1 MIRAYRI
8 ALAAMLA
15 LLVAGCGGAAA
26 SRPSETQEA
35 ALAWNERG
43 RAAYV
48 RGDHAQALANY
59 REALALNRSVE
70 DVEGIARELV
80 NLATVHRRL
89 GERDKAN
96 AALDEILAPGG
107 IPFTAAQRAEA
118 TYQLALYAAEDG
130 DAARARTL
138 GEQAATLCAGCAA
151 EGAIRN
157 FLAGLTLD
165 TGDAAGAREHARRAL
180 DLNRRQ
186 GDKTEE
192 ANSQRLL
199 ADAALRLKD
208 FAAAAAGYRDAL
220 ELDKALGQPH
230 KIAADLL
237 GLGEAALAQGRNR
250 EAADYF
256 QRARAVAE
264 VAGLESL
271 RRQAEARY
279 RALNP

>member
-1 MIRAYRI
+1 
-8 ALAAMLA
+8 MLA
-15 LLVAGCGGAAA
+15 SFVVACGSAAPP
-26 SRPSETQEA
+26 RPSETQEA

-43 RAAYV
+43 RAAYA
-48 RGDHAQALANY
+48 RGDYAQALTNY

-70 DVEGIARELV
+70 DVDGIARELV

-107 IPFTAAQRAEA
+107 VPFTAAQRAEA
-118 TYQLALYAAEDG
+118 MYQLALYAAEDG
-130 DAARARTL
+130 DGARARTL
-138 GEQAATLCAGCAA
+138 GEQAAVSCARCAA
-151 EGAIRN
+151 AGSIGN
-157 FLAGLTLD
+157 FLASLKLGA
-165 TGDAAGAREHARRAL
+165 GDVAGAREQARRAL

-186 GDKTEE
+186 GDKAEE

-199 ADAALRLKD
+199 ADVARRLKD
-208 FAAAAAGYRDAL
+208 FAAAAAGYQEAL
-220 ELDKALGQPH
+220 ALDKTLGQPH

-237 GLGEAALAQGRNR
+237 GLGEAAQGQGRNR

-264 VAGLESL
+264 VAGLDAL
-271 RRQAEARY
+271 RRQAEERY
-279 RALNP
+279 RTLNP

>member
-1 MIRAYRI
+1 MRVYRTGV
-8 ALAAMLA
+8 LLLA
-15 LLVAGCGGAAA
+15 LLTVGCGGAAPP
-26 SRPSETQEA
+26 RPSETQEA

-43 RAAYV
+43 QAAFA
-48 RGDHAQALANY
+48 RGDYAGALSNY
-59 REALALNRSVE
+59 REALALNRAVE

-80 NLATVHRRL
+80 NLATVYRRL

-96 AALDEILAPGG
+96 TALDEILVPGG

-130 DAARARTL
+130 DIARARVL
-138 GEQAATLCAGCAA
+138 GGQAVTLCTGCAA
-151 EGAIRN
+151 EGAIGN
-157 FLAGLTLD
+157 FLAGLKLAA
-165 TGDAAGAREHARRAL
+165 GDIAGAREQTRRAL
-180 DLNRRQ
+180 EHNRRQ

-199 ADAALRLKD
+199 ADVALHLKD
-208 FAAAAAGYRDAL
+208 FVAAAVGYQEAL
-220 ELDKALGQPH
+220 ALDKALGQPH

-237 GLGEAALAQGRNR
+237 GLGEVALAQSKNR

-264 VAGLESL
+264 VAGLEAL
-271 RRQAEARY
+271 RRQAEERY
-279 RALNP
+279 RSLNP

>member
-1 MIRAYRI
+1 MHMYRTG
-8 ALAAMLA
+8 AVV
-15 LLVAGCGGAAA
+15 LLVWLTVGCGGAAPP
-26 SRPSETQEA
+26 RPSETQEA

-43 RAAYV
+43 RAAYA
-48 RGDHAQALANY
+48 RGDYAQALTNY
-59 REALALNRSVE
+59 REALALNRAVE
-70 DVEGIARELV
+70 DVDGIARELV

-107 IPFTAAQRAEA
+107 IPFTSAQRAEA

-130 DAARARTL
+130 DSARARVL
-138 GEQAATLCAGCAA
+138 SEQATALCTGCAA
-151 EGAIRN
+151 EGAIGN
-157 FLAGLTLD
+157 FLAGLRLVA
-165 TGDAAGAREHARRAL
+165 GDVAGAREQARRAL
-180 DLNRRQ
+180 EHNRRL
-186 GDKTEE
+186 GDKAEE

-208 FAAAAAGYRDAL
+208 FAVAAAGYQEAL
-220 ELDKALGQPH
+220 ALDKALGQPH
-230 KIAADLL
+230 KIVADLL

-264 VAGLESL
+264 VAGLEVL
-271 RRQAEARY
+271 RRQAEERY

>member
-1 MIRAYRI
+1 MS
-8 ALAAMLA
+8 LA
-15 LLVAGCGGAAA
+15 AGCGGAAPP
-26 SRPSETQEA
+26 RPSETQEA

-43 RAAYV
+43 RAAYA
-48 RGDHAQALANY
+48 RGDYTQALANY
-59 REALALNRSVE
+59 KEALAINRSVE

-107 IPFTAAQRAEA
+107 IPFTGAQRAES

-130 DAARARTL
+130 DGARARTL
-138 GEQAATLCAGCAA
+138 GEQAAALCAGCAA

-157 FLAGLTLD
+157 FLAGLRLD
-165 TGDAAGAREHARRAL
+165 AGDASGAREHARRAL
-180 DLNRRQ
+180 DLNRRLS
-186 GDKTEE
+186 DKTEE

-199 ADAALRLKD
+199 ADTALRLKD
-208 FAAAAAGYRDAL
+208 FAAAATGYQEAL
-220 ELDKALGQPH
+220 ALDKVLGQPH

-237 GLGEAALAQGRNR
+237 GLGEAALAQGRQR

-264 VAGLESL
+264 VAGLEAL

>member
-1 MIRAYRI
+1 MRVYRTG
-8 ALAAMLA
+8 AAVLLA
-15 LLVAGCGGAAA
+15 LLVVACGGAVPLH
-26 SRPSETQEA
+26 PSETQEA

-43 RAAYV
+43 RAAYA
-48 RGDHAQALANY
+48 RGDYAQALANY
-59 REALALNRSVE
+59 REALALNRAVE

-80 NLATVHRRL
+80 NLAAVYRRL

-107 IPFTAAQRAEA
+107 IPFTSAQRAEA

-130 DAARARTL
+130 DVPRSRTL
-138 GEQAATLCAGCAA
+138 GERAASLCTGCPA
-151 EGAIRN
+151 EGAIGN
-157 FLAGLTLD
+157 FLAGLKLVA
-165 TGDAAGAREHARRAL
+165 GDIVGAREYARRAL
-180 DLNRRQ
+180 EHNRRQ

-199 ADAALRLKD
+199 ADAALRRKD
-208 FAAAAAGYRDAL
+208 FAAAATGYQEAL
-220 ELDKALGQPH
+220 ALDKALGQPH
-230 KIAADLL
+230 KITADLL
-237 GLGEAALAQGRNR
+237 GLGEVALAQGKNR

-271 RRQAEARY
+271 RRQAEERY

>member
-1 MIRAYRI
+1 M
-8 ALAAMLA
+8 LLA
-15 LLVAGCGGAAA
+15 LLVVGCGGVAPP
-26 SRPSETQEA
+26 RPSETQEA

-43 RAAYV
+43 RAAYA
-48 RGDHAQALANY
+48 RGDYAGALANY
-59 REALALNRSVE
+59 REALALNRAVE

-80 NLATVHRRL
+80 NLAIVHRRL

-130 DAARARTL
+130 DITRARVL
-138 GEQAATLCAGCAA
+138 SGQAVTLCTGCAA
-151 EGAIRN
+151 EGAIGN
-157 FLAGLTLD
+157 FLAGLKLAA
-165 TGDAAGAREHARRAL
+165 GDIAGAREQARRAL
-180 DLNRRQ
+180 EHNRRQ

-208 FAAAAAGYRDAL
+208 FVSAAAGYQEAL
-220 ELDKALGQPH
+220 TLDKALGHPH

-237 GLGEAALAQGRNR
+237 GLGEVALAQGRNR
-250 EAADYF
+250 DAADYF
-256 QRARAVAE
+256 QRTRAVAE
-264 VAGLESL
+264 VAGLDAL
-271 RRQAEARY
+271 RRQAEERY

>member
-1 MIRAYRI
+1 M
-8 ALAAMLA
+8 
-15 LLVAGCGGAAA
+15 LLVAGCGGAAPP
-26 SRPSETQEA
+26 RPSATHEA

-43 RAAYV
+43 RAAYA
-48 RGDHAQALANY
+48 RGDYAQALANY

-107 IPFTAAQRAEA
+107 IPFTNAQRAEA
-118 TYQLALYAAEDG
+118 TYQLALHAAEDG
-130 DAARARTL
+130 DMARARTL
-138 GEQAATLCAGCAA
+138 GDQAASLCTGCAA
-151 EGAIRN
+151 EGAIGN
-157 FLAGLTLD
+157 FLAGLKLAA
-165 TGDAAGAREHARRAL
+165 GDVAGAREQARRAL
-180 DLNRRQ
+180 AHNRRQ

-199 ADAALRLKD
+199 ADVASRLKD
-208 FAAAAAGYRDAL
+208 FATAAAGYQEAL
-220 ELDKALGQPH
+220 TLDKALGQPH

-237 GLGEAALAQGRNR
+237 GLGAAALAQGKNR

-264 VAGLESL
+264 VAGLDGL
-271 RRQAEARY
+271 RRQAEER
-279 RALNP
+279 RRSLSP

>member
-1 MIRAYRI
+1 
-8 ALAAMLA
+8 MLM
-15 LLVAGCGGAAA
+15 LLIAGCGGAAP

-35 ALAWNERG
+35 ALAWNQRG
-43 RAAYV
+43 QAAFM
-48 RGDHAQALANY
+48 RGDYAQALTNY
-59 REALALNRSVE
+59 KEALALNRSVE

-118 TYQLALYAAEDG
+118 TYQLALYAVEDG

-138 GEQAATLCAGCAA
+138 GEQAAVLCTGCVT
-151 EGAIRN
+151 EGAIGN
-157 FLAGLTLD
+157 FLAGLKLVA
-165 TGDAAGAREHARRAL
+165 GDVAGAREQARRAL
-180 DLNRRQ
+180 EHNRRL
-186 GDKTEE
+186 GDKAEE
-192 ANSQRLL
+192 ANSQRLQ

-208 FAAAAAGYRDAL
+208 FAVATAGYREAL
-220 ELDKALGQPH
+220 TLDKALGQPH

-264 VAGLESL
+264 VADLDAL
-271 RRQAEARY
+271 RRQAEERY